1 MIFSESQLSMKLFI
15 PTMVVKLKV
24 KVSNPTPRIV
34 LLTVRYTFSEFFY
47 TYVIYLIIISL
58 PKRKD
63 IVVLYLNFPYFDIW
77 IACHVLLNNNIYN
90 YYKNIYN
97 NVNIASN
104 Y

>member
-1 MIFSESQLSMKLFI
+1 MIFSGSQLSTKLFI
-15 PTMVVKLKV
+15 LTMVIKLKV
-24 KVSNPTPRIV
+24 KVSNSTPRIV
-34 LLTVRYTFSEFFY
+34 LLTVRYTFSEFFC
-47 TYVIYLIIISL
+47 TYVINLIIVSL

-63 IVVLYLNFPYFDIW
+63 IVVLYLNFPCFDIW

-97 NVNIASN
+97 NAKMASN